1 MSMRLEFWMNWWG
14 YDLWDAWDW
23 QQRLCDMCSKEYVEG
38 LGHFGSRWSAT
49 SWLKNNWKNLNVSIF
64 QQFPMTM
71 HPQCLEEMDFNQL
84 QATFFGWSQKA
95 FPGLQAFR
103 RTRSIISP
111 KQQAGRQLVRHVGTS
126 RSKSVKNHAM
136 EICGV
141 QACKNLLGYWPEEHN
156 NKSFEIAKLLL
167 KVHSILSCPIIPFVF
182 VHVESFHYQW
192 SFCMH
197 HASNR

>member
-49 SWLKNNWKNLNVSIF
+49 SWLKNNWKKIWTCLYSNN
-64 QQFPMTM
+64 FPW
-71 HPQCLEEMDFNQL
+71 QCILSVLKRWTLNQL
-84 QATFFGWSQKA
+84 QATFFGWSQKV

-111 KQQAGRQLVRHVGTS
+111 KQQAGRLLVRHVGTS

-136 EICGV
+136 EICDG
-141 QACKNLLGYWPEEHN
+141 
-156 NKSFEIAKLLL
+156 EIL
-167 KVHSILSCPIIPFVF
+167 
-182 VHVESFHYQW
+182 
-192 SFCMH
+192 
-197 HASNR
+197 